1 MIPAEVA
8 ARSNFVSSPSSS
20 SGGFGNYTG
29 RRFVT
34 YQSLVR
40 LLSAHSRL
48 NSPLLLTR
56 PIPFPMRKIVVFLC
70 LIRLFC
76 PGAAADPVI
85 TEFSASNQSGL
96 QDEDGDRPDWL
107 EIHNPDPTP
116 AVLTNWYLTDTAGT
130 KTKWRFPATTIA
142 PGGYLVVFA
151 SGKDR
156 RVAGQPL
163 HTNFSLTAD
172 GEYLGLIKAN
182 GVAVASHYSPSY
194 PPQFADVSYGLPA
207 DIVATTLIEENS
219 ACQWIVPTS
228 GSNPEVT
235 WKNADFIATGWNAA
249 AQGIG
254 YDRNTAVNFLPQI
267 GAGGNTEAAMYGA
280 QTSCFLRIPFTLAGG
295 ISPSLLRLRVK
306 YDDGFAVWLNGQ
318 PLLSGGT
325 QVRRNAPTTLA
336 WNSQAGATHED
347 LDALVFE
354 DFTVTENAALLTT
367 GQNVLAVHVLNR
379 GNTSSDLLFRVKL
392 EAESPGPVPAP
403 GYFATPSPGTR
414 NPGPA
419 GLMIPQQVV
428 FSRAPGTYTT
438 NFNLTLSGA
447 ISGQQIR
454 YTTDGS
460 LPVASSTLYSGP
472 FQINNSTVVRAR
484 IVDPSTGALGL
495 VGAAGYEKLAATLS
509 SYNGTGQAFRS
520 ALPVLVL
527 NNRGGGEIPNDN
539 VARSARLQ
547 VYDRD
552 GSGYSSLAA
561 TAAPAL
567 TMNVSVKLRGS
578 SSSGFDKKPYGME
591 FLSESGVE
599 TDAALLGMPAGSD
612 WALVSCYDFD
622 RAFMRNAW
630 IYETSRRAGSWAP
643 RTRLVEVYFNQ
654 DGDTLEYSDYRGVYV
669 ICESIRRGGE
679 RVDVAG
685 LDPADITAP
694 GVTGGYIFKVDR
706 QDSDEF
712 SWRTTRSLPLA
723 GTGGAG
729 LVIHRPKLPDLPSQQ
744 SSYLVNH
751 FQSFEDTLFTEAA
764 GNFTTRNYRTFID
777 STSWVDHNIFCGL
790 AKNVD
795 ALRLSAYFHKDRGG
809 PMVAGP
815 LWDFDRSANS
825 TDGRDND
832 TGTWRGTSD
841 ATDYFTFGWW
851 EKLFQDNEFRQIY
864 VDRWQAM
871 RRGPLATVQFQG
883 LLDSYLAEFKP
894 ADTDNPAT
902 RDYARWYGSPTS
914 NNIVTETNNLKTWLA
929 TRAAWIDGQF
939 AAPPTIVRPSGPV
952 AGGLTTSITVPSST
966 TVYYT
971 IDGTDP
977 RAEGGAPSASAFVYS
992 GTPVTITSTMKVIA
1006 RAWRTGSYPAPA
1018 TNWSGPVEALYLVN
1032 ETYATA
1038 AELRVSGVHY
1048 NPLAPSA
1055 AESLALPGATAG
1067 DFEWIEFTNIAAT
1080 PVNLDGVML
1089 AEGSPVDAVTLSAF
1103 TLAPGAK
1110 ALVVKNPAAFTQRY
1124 GAIAAARIAGH
1135 WTGDGG
1141 LDNAGEEITVLD
1153 RSGAPIASFVYGD
1166 EGDWPERADGSG
1178 SALEYIGSS
1187 GLTADYENPMLWNSS
1202 EAVHGSPGG
1211 VNPFPVGAVVVNEL
1225 ATNPLPGGLDS
1236 IELYNAGPT
1245 PVDLGGWYLSNVPS
1259 ASSEDDYK
1267 QFRIPDGTVLPA
1279 GGFLVFDEEDFNP
1292 NGAWNPSPGP
1302 VGTGE
1307 FSLDGRRGGSLW
1319 LISADPVGG
1328 KLRSFQQK
1336 ADWTPVLPGVTYGR
1350 FPDGSGSLAPLAG
1363 STLAAA
1369 NTAPRVGPVQ
1379 VTEIHYHPAG
1389 VTPEFVEIS
1398 NTCATTESLSNWTL
1412 RGDVDF
1418 DFAPGESLAPAEAV
1432 VMVAFDP
1439 VLLPATAASFR
1450 AQYAVP
1456 AAVRLLGPWSA
1467 ATTLGNTAGTARLR
1481 RLVPAPPEEPGF
1493 IGLMVEDEVNYLASA
1508 PWPSTASGTGSS
1520 IRRLGILKQGSDP
1533 SAWTAGVPGPGR
1545 DVGGYTAWSLA
1556 AFGAG
1561 GGGGTGGDPDL
1572 DGIENFIEYLLGS
1585 DPQVFTTL
1593 ASGIDAS
1600 GPTPRFV
1607 LDYSVRTDRDD
1618 GILSAFQS
1626 GGLDAWSPAL
1636 NDDLISSDGIT
1647 AQRRA
1652 WLPLGT
1658 KGFLRLEAA
1667 ASP

>member
-1 MIPAEVA
+1 
-8 ARSNFVSSPSSS
+8 
-20 SGGFGNYTG
+20 
-29 RRFVT
+29 
-34 YQSLVR
+34 
-40 LLSAHSRL
+40 
-48 NSPLLLTR
+48 
-56 PIPFPMRKIVVFLC
+56 MRKIVVILS
-70 LIRLFC
+70 LIRLVFLT
-76 PGAAADPVI
+76 AAADPVI

-96 QDEDGDRPDWL
+96 QDEDGDRPDWV
-107 EIHNPDPTP
+107 EIHNPDATT
-116 AVLTNWYLTDTAGT
+116 AVLTNWYLTDNAGS
-130 KTKWRFPATTIA
+130 KTKWRFPVATIA

-156 RVAGQPL
+156 RVPGQPL
-163 HTNFSLTAD
+163 HTNFSLGAD

-182 GVAVASHYSPSY
+182 GVVVASHYSPSY
-194 PPQFADVSYGLPA
+194 PGQFGDLSYGIPSNV
-207 DIVATTLIEENS
+207 VATTFVAQGAACHWTVPSS
-219 ACQWIVPTS
+219 ATNPAATWRNIAFVPS
-228 GSNPEVT
+228 
-235 WKNADFIATGWNAA
+235 GWNSA

-254 YDRNTAVNFLPQI
+254 YDRNTSGVNYLTEI
-267 GAGGNTEAAMYGA
+267 GSGGNTEAALYNVP
-280 QTSCFLRIPFTLAGG
+280 TSCYLRVPFNVSSGG
-295 ISPSLLRLRVK
+295 LPQNLKLRVK
-306 YDDGFAVWLNGQ
+306 YDDGFVAWLNGQ
-318 PLLSGGT
+318 PLMNGAV
-325 QVRRNAPTTLA
+325 QARRNAPTSPV
-336 WNSQAGATHED
+336 WNSLATANHDDSASMQFEE
-347 LDALVFE
+347 LDVSASLGLLVE
-354 DFTVTENAALLTT
+354 
-367 GQNVLAVHVLNR
+367 GQNVLAIQSLN
-379 GNTSSDLLFRVKL
+379 GSVSSSDHLLRVEL
-392 EAESPGPVPAP
+392 AGDVEGGGPAQEPAYFSTPTPGA
-403 GYFATPSPGTR
+403 R
-414 NPGPA
+414 NPDVSA
-419 GLMIPQQVV
+419 TVIPQQVV
-428 FSRAPGTYTT
+428 FSRAPGTYTA

-460 LPVASSTLYSGP
+460 LPVASSALYSGP
-472 FQINNSTVVRAR
+472 FQINNSSVVRAR

-495 VGAAGYEKLAATLS
+495 VGAASYEKLATTLS
-509 SYNGTGQAFRS
+509 NYNSTGQAFRS

-539 VARSARLQ
+539 TARSARLQ

-561 TAAPAL
+561 TSAPAL

-578 SSSGFDKKPYGME
+578 SSASFEKKPYGME
-591 FLSESGVE
+591 FLNESGVE

-630 IYETSRRAGSWAP
+630 IYETSRRAGRWAP

-685 LDPADITAP
+685 LDPSDITAP

-712 SWRTTRSLPLA
+712 SWRTTRGLPLA

-751 FQSFEDTLFTEAA
+751 FQSFENTLFTEAA

-777 STSWVDHNIFCGL
+777 AASWVDHNIFCGL

-832 TGTWRGTSD
+832 TTTWRGTSD

-871 RRGPLATVQFQG
+871 RRGPLATAQFQG
-883 LLDSYLAEFKP
+883 VLDSYLAEFKA

-902 RDYARWYGSPTS
+902 RDYARWYNSPTS

-939 AAPPTIVRPSGPV
+939 AMPPTIVRPSGPV
-952 AGGLTTSITVPSST
+952 AGGLTTAITVPSST

-1006 RAWRTGSYPAPA
+1006 RAWRTGSYAAPA

-1067 DFEWIEFTNIAAT
+1067 DFEWIELTNIAGT

-1124 GAIAAARIAGH
+1124 GAVAAARIAGH
-1135 WTGDGG
+1135 WSGDGG
-1141 LDNAGEEITVLD
+1141 LDNAGEEIAVLD
-1153 RSGAPIASFVYGD
+1153 RNGSPIASFVYGD

-1178 SALEYIGSS
+1178 SALEYIGTS

-1211 VNPFPVGAVVVNEL
+1211 VNPFPADAVGVNEL
-1225 ATNPLPGGLDS
+1225 ATNPSPGGLDS

-1245 PVDLGGWYLSNVPS
+1245 PVDLGGWYLSNTQS
-1259 ASSEDDYK
+1259 ALSEDDYK

-1302 VGTGE
+1302 VGDGE
-1307 FSLDGRRGGSLW
+1307 FSLDGHRGGSLW

-1336 ADWTPVLPGVTYGR
+1336 ADWTPVIPGLTFGR

-1363 STLAAA
+1363 NTPAAA
-1369 NTAPRVGPVQ
+1369 NTEPRVGPVQ
-1379 VTEIHYHPAG
+1379 VTEIHYHPADA
-1389 VTPEFVEIS
+1389 TPEFVEIS
-1398 NTCATTESLSNWTL
+1398 NTGATTESLSNWTL

-1456 AAVRLLGPWSA
+1456 AEVRLLGPWSA
-1467 ATTLGNTAGTARLR
+1467 ADTLGDTGGTVRLR
-1481 RLVPAPPEEPGF
+1481 RLVPPPEDEPGF
-1493 IGLMVEDEVNYLASA
+1493 IGLMVEDEVNYLATV
-1508 PWPSTASGTGSS
+1508 PWPSTATGTGSS
-1520 IRRLGILKQGSDP
+1520 IRRLGIFKQGSDP
-1533 SAWTAGVPGPGR
+1533 AAWTSGVPGPGR
-1545 DVGGYTAWSLA
+1545 DIGGYTAWSLA

-1572 DGIENFIEYLLGS
+1572 DGLENLIEYLLGS
-1585 DPQVFTTL
+1585 DPQAFTTL

-1600 GPTPRFV
+1600 GSTPRFV

-1626 GGLDAWSPAL
+1626 DALEAWSPAS
-1636 NDDLISSDGIT
+1636 NDELISSDGMT
-1647 AQRRA
+1647 EQRRA